1 MDGTTNPP
9 TDGQFHVSLLG
20 HEEDHVSIPA
30 EHLTGMALPAELLRA
45 LGVSNL
51 QATLAGFL
59 VSHTRMDIR
68 PAGAEG
74 ASRGQT
80 TATTVDTATLVVVL
94 NTNPDALG
102 GAPAYD
108 TITIHITMDGSAVMP
123 EVERVR
129 VSGAFPYGQEDDPL
143 HVDEDAA
150 KWLVALTQYV
160 GRRVGGQD
168 KPPTRP

>member
-1 MDGTTNPP
+1 MDGSTNPP

-30 EHLTGMALPAELLRA
+30 EHLAGIALPAELLQA
-45 LGVSNL
+45 LGISGPQV
-51 QATLAGFL
+51 TLAGFL

-74 ASRGQT
+74 AGLEQT
-80 TATTVDTATLVVVL
+80 TATTVDTATLVVVF
-94 NTNPDALG
+94 NIGPAE
-102 GAPAYD
+102 PAYD
-108 TITIHITMDGSAVMP
+108 TITIRITMNGSAVIP

-129 VSGAFPYGQEDDPL
+129 VSDAFPYGQEGNPP

-150 KWLVALTQYV
+150 KWLAAITQYV